1 MELRRSTGGGGR
13 DRRRKTVSGYFQDW
27 TTWMGSV
34 ENKNK
39 PEFDRS
45 VSALISPQ
53 IFYKIEIK
61 IRSSS
66 LNTDVTEIDEEEE
79 EGGVGVSTTEEDL
92 WSTWDKILVK
102 WNSGAVTKCNTVK
115 TLVRRGI
122 PQHLRGITWQMLS
135 GAHLCEEKSGY
146 LEYLATDSA
155 CEKVRGER
163 GLSTKYSSLT
173 CYDFMNLHLN
183 RGVKTHIHIPT

>member
-1 MELRRSTGGGGR
+1 MEVGGTEGGKLCLDISRTGPPGWAAWRTRINRSLTGESSFLIISSDKVGLRL
-13 DRRRKTVSGYFQDW
+13 D
-27 TTWMGSV
+27 
-34 ENKNK
+34 N
-39 PEFDRS
+39 
-45 VSALISPQ
+45 I
-53 IFYKIEIK
+53 